1 MVKDVPIPK
10 EIYREFQPFV
20 ENKESLA
27 KLFDDF
33 IVGVSGDETEI
44 EKEMPSHNK
53 GQNCLDKYFSKVN
66 IKDNENKLGEMGKKN
81 TKFNDVHEISNSSAS
96 EAEMSSTLN
105 TVVESN
111 KVYESKDLDDT
122 NCKENIE
129 FERLPSKP
137 IIAAM
142 NALGKLKRGIS
153 ELNVDDNSSRDSTA
167 LVIDEEQLEYE
178 KDSTVT
184 SEEPLQSKGSSR
196 KANNDQTSPKE
207 PGNRSLSGKS
217 GPNKND
223 SLTISQFF
231 NTTKSTSTPV
241 DSSKGTKRKRS
252 ESTSEQSHSKKSK
265 EKNVHKTSEAG
276 FESYENMENL
286 TEVNPLRD
294 GSCPLA
300 LEDLDSED
308 EIYVVQCPKEV
319 ELESLVGKQI
329 ELNGEST
336 LKLQVNGEIR
346 PFDCFSQKDSMERHV
361 NIILPSKIDGAFKFG
376 IHQLNG
382 SVLISEGMD
391 APHTVSSDDEGSLK
405 NVAYK
410 DLENKHSELNKFQ
423 TAHFQKNKKLKK
435 REIQTAD
442 ADDTEEGGGSSPKGA
457 SSHENNS
464 SGSVKKKK
472 KKKDKD
478 EEKLNDEETNLEFEK
493 PSKKIRK
500 EKVEELL
507 IVQEQGE
514 VTGDEKPIKKKK
526 RKKHHGE
533 GEQTTSEI
541 EMEHVGPVE
550 VIDEELLMQED
561 NPIKKKKK
569 KKHKERTDEAEPVPD
584 PIVTE
589 DLPVKKMTEDLPVK
603 KKKKKYQEQELV
615 PSIKIEDDT
624 STKKKQKHLT
634 EGSTGDV
641 EEIPSH
647 LKLSSF
653 IETEVQSLK
662 KKKKKKK
669 KKEKDTSPD

>member
-66 IKDNENKLGEMGKKN
+66 IKDSENKLGEMGKKN

-276 FESYENMENL
+276 FESYEN
-286 TEVNPLRD
+286 V
-294 GSCPLA
+294 SC
-300 LEDLDSED
+300 
-308 EIYVVQCPKEV
+308 
-319 ELESLVGKQI
+319 
-329 ELNGEST
+329 
-336 LKLQVNGEIR
+336 
-346 PFDCFSQKDSMERHV
+346 
-361 NIILPSKIDGAFKFG
+361 ILI
-376 IHQLNG
+376 
-382 SVLISEGMD
+382 
-391 APHTVSSDDEGSLK
+391 
-405 NVAYK
+405 
-410 DLENKHSELNKFQ
+410 
-423 TAHFQKNKKLKK
+423 
-435 REIQTAD
+435 
-442 ADDTEEGGGSSPKGA
+442 
-457 SSHENNS
+457 
-464 SGSVKKKK
+464 
-472 KKKDKD
+472 
-478 EEKLNDEETNLEFEK
+478 
-493 PSKKIRK
+493 KKIK
-500 EKVEELL
+500 CIL
-507 IVQEQGE
+507 G
-514 VTGDEKPIKKKK
+514 
-526 RKKHHGE
+526 
-533 GEQTTSEI
+533 
-541 EMEHVGPVE
+541 
-550 VIDEELLMQED
+550 
-561 NPIKKKKK
+561 
-569 KKHKERTDEAEPVPD
+569 
-584 PIVTE
+584 
-589 DLPVKKMTEDLPVK
+589 
-603 KKKKKYQEQELV
+603 
-615 PSIKIEDDT
+615 
-624 STKKKQKHLT
+624 
-634 EGSTGDV
+634 
-641 EEIPSH
+641 
-647 LKLSSF
+647 
-653 IETEVQSLK
+653 
-662 KKKKKKK
+662 
-669 KKEKDTSPD
+669 